1 MPHKT
6 SGDGS
11 AGRRYP
17 RREQAAARTRRA
29 LIDAA
34 ADLFV
39 ERGYLATSVSAIAER
54 AGVGRATVFT
64 SVPGGKPELLKLA
77 RDIALA
83 GDDEPVPVP
92 QRPWF
97 REAMAATEP
106 TELIRLQCRNYR
118 MIQQRAAALE
128 QVLVV
133 GAADAPELAEL
144 LRAARTQRGMGARL
158 VVDHLVRLGAVA
170 EERAPEAADA
180 LYAIASP
187 EVYLL
192 LTGDR
197 GWTDAAYQD
206 WLAATLTATLLDP
219 RA

>member
-1 MPHKT
+1 MTDKPE
-6 SGDGS
+6 S
-11 AGRRYP
+11 GRRYP

-29 LIDAA
+29 LVDAA
-34 ADLFV
+34 AELFV
-39 ERGYLATSVSAIAER
+39 EHGYLATSVSAIAQR

-97 REAMAATEP
+97 REAMAATDP
-106 TELIRLQCRNYR
+106 AELVRLQSRNYR
-118 MIQQRAAALE
+118 MIHQRAAALE
-128 QVLVV
+128 HVLIV

-144 LRAARTQRGMGARL
+144 LQTARTQRAMGTSL
-158 VVDHLVRLGAVA
+158 VISHLVRLDAIPAAQAQG
-170 EERAPEAADA
+170 AADT

-187 EVYLL
+187 DLYLL
-192 LTGDR
+192 LTRDR
-197 GWTDAAYQD
+197 EWTADSYEK
-206 WLAATLTATLLDP
+206 WLATTLTTTLLGG
-219 RA
+219 